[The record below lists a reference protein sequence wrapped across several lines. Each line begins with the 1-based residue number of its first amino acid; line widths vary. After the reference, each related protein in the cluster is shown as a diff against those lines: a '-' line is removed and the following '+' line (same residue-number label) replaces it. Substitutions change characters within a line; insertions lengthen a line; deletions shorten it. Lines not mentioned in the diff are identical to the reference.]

1 VQAQAAQLV
10 AHASRGDVLGPAS
23 EQDAKRLTQVLVGEP
38 VRDEHEHQH
47 RIEQRL
53 RVGVAKAQRGRTLA
67 VDLTRSLRM
76 LEGIVP
82 QRTVVADLLDLQQ
95 PPVGGKS
102 DAAQRG
108 QVLQQPPNAEVARVV
123 DGGLAPRARVQRCII

>member
-1 VQAQAAQLV
+1 MQAQAAQLV
-10 AHASRGDVLGPAS
+10 AHASRGDVLGAAS

-67 VDLTRSLRM
+67 VDLTRSLQM

-108 QVLQQPPNAEVARVV
+108 QVLQQRPHAEVARVV